1 MRRALIAAAMI
12 PVITA
17 IAVHMDIL
25 TAHLSTTL
33 LVTGIPLIVILAL
46 ALFLTPF
53 VLAEIKTTDNE
64 KEKGVQI
71 LIMAAMTSITVATI
85 LLSARTYI

>member
-1 MRRALIAAAMI
+1 MRRALIATAMI
-12 PVITA
+12 PVITV

-33 LVTGIPLIVILAL
+33 LVTGIPLIVIPAL